1 MKLIKYFNIPDLLLL
16 AVGMLTLKIGFL
28 DQQQGALQ
36 ALNIGEYLLLVLATV
51 LVAAGGFFMNNV
63 FGFGKDTNPEV
74 SEGKGYNIYFALN
87 IIGIGIVYYLANGV
101 GKPMLLTSLYVFAAA
116 TMYFYAT
123 SLKEML
129 VANNIITAVLTA
141 LPVITV
147 GLFQLFPLLG
157 VITDDSKPMVSMLFT
172 LFIDYSV
179 FTFFVALVLGIINDI
194 ATTDADYNAG
204 VNTLP
209 ILIGRERSAR
219 IAIGLT
225 AIPIVLFVY
234 YADKYLL
241 QLVYALAYGVVFIVG
256 LLAYS
261 IVRLLRAKSA
271 KDFSHIAG
279 VLKLVL
285 LFVAFFSAVLTYN
298 INHVK

>member
-16 AVGMLTLKIGFL
+16 AVGMLTLKVGFL
-28 DQQQGALQ
+28 DQQPGALQ
-36 ALNIGEYLLLVLATV
+36 ALNLGEYLLLVLATV
-51 LVAAGGFFMNNV
+51 FVAAGGFFMNNV
-63 FGFGKDTNPEV
+63 FGFGKDANPEV
-74 SEGKGYNIYFALN
+74 TESKGYNIYFALN
-87 IIGIGIVYYLANGV
+87 IIGIGIVYYLANSL
-101 GKPMLLTSLYVFAAA
+101 GKPMLLTGLYVFAAA

-129 VANNIITAVLTA
+129 VANNVITAVLTA

-147 GLFQLFPLLG
+147 GLFQLFPILG
-157 VITDDSKPMVSMLFT
+157 IVPEDAKPMVSMLFT

-179 FTFFVALVLGIINDI
+179 FTFFVALALGIINDI

-209 ILIGRERSAR
+209 ILIGRERSAK

-225 AIPIVLFVY
+225 AIPVVLFVY

-241 QLVYALAYGVVFIVG
+241 QLIYALAYGVVFIVG

-261 IVRLLRAKSA
+261 IIRLLQAKSA
-271 KDFSHIAG
+271 KDFTHIAG
-279 VLKLVL
+279 VVKLVL
-285 LFVAFFSAVLTYN
+285 LFVAFFSVVLTYN